1 MCPACIASAILMAG
15 GLMTGGGVA
24 ALVIKISR
32 SKESGK
38 ESHLEQSNEKEK

>member
-24 ALVIKISR
+24 AFVIKISR
-32 SKESGK
+32 LKLSGK
-38 ESHLEQSNEKEK
+38 ESQLEQSNEKEK